1 MENIVSV
8 SNETIIEP
16 LGYLDWYA
24 LLNEKSIFI
33 AANTVYAFIEDSWL
47 IIPIEEYCNSV
58 NTNTIKQQI
67 QAVTSTAV
75 STYNDEKRQRN
86 HIGMNEDKT
95 RMLTVDIDANAVYLQ
110 TMQSAFAVTMTIG
123 NYKKNGLGNWVQQWS
138 HVDGHCSCYVRYIMT
153 DEVENPSPR
162 YWFRDFSEEYVKGT
176 KTYTN
181 TYILPYVLNSISQ
194 IYPFN
199 ISIGLNNWQGC
210 SISY

>member
-123 NYKKNGLGNWVQQWS
+123 NYKKKVYGSKCRL
-138 HVDGHCSCYVRYIMT
+138 R
-153 DEVENPSPR
+153 
-162 YWFRDFSEEYVKGT
+162 
-176 KTYTN
+176 
-181 TYILPYVLNSISQ
+181 
-194 IYPFN
+194 
-199 ISIGLNNWQGC
+199 
-210 SISY
+210 